1 MKTKPIIEAQIST
14 KIDPPLDVNQILPSG
29 IKIEDVEDP
38 NNSGNLNSYS
48 YLQYYMGELNKQ
60 IVEVQKNGKVI
71 PPELKAKYTQANK
84 NFLSIKSSVE
94 NNKLNQ
100 DQYKNFLN
108 SQIVKDKILLKF
120 LLENKQETKAEIVKR
135 RIKMI
140 SEEILGMN

>member
-108 SQIVKDKILLKF
+108 SQIVKDKIILKF